1 MYAHRYEDI
10 VNVGPGIQ
18 GKLEEGGI
26 AKNDSRGRPTMT
38 SAAQRRKPNSTS
50 EKENSSS
57 MNDRKRAEYSRLAR
71 FAGMGEI
78 EFSKWLISATPMER
92 EKVLRE
98 YKKRKE
104 KISDGLSG

>member
-1 MYAHRYEDI
+1 MFLGIVYAHRYEDI
-10 VNVGPGIQ
+10 VNFGPGIQ
-18 GKLEEGGI
+18 GKLEKEGI
-26 AKNDSRGRPTMT
+26 PEQDSLRQPTIH
-38 SAAQRRKPNSTS
+38 AARRKKSNGASGD
-50 EKENSSS
+50 SSLT
-57 MNDRKRAEYSRLAR
+57 NNWKRAQYSLIAR

-104 KISDGLSG
+104 KIPN